1 MLSLLRCTLGPYFN
15 PGAQGGGKLHA
26 QGGGKLAEKCK
37 KMYFPART
45 IEDLWPKMIHPKI
58 FPRVPGLCLM
68 TFLDVWRRV
77 RAICDYISSLY
88 AIRPDRTVSPPGP
101 PAHYPQSPP
110 APQAAP
116 QPPAGLFLPVL
127 SFGCSFS
134 FPSFSFPSFPLGA
147 PLGVPALV
155 NGAIINA
162 VENGANAHANGL
174 NALANGESA
183 VENGE
188 KTQLQLFCRKPSVVR

>member
-1 MLSLLRCTLGPYFN
+1 MFWIGNQRFSVLLIKRRVRILIPVRR
-15 PGAQGGGKLHA
+15 
-26 QGGGKLAEKCK
+26 AEENSTRRAVENLPPKRIFPLKQSITSGQK
-37 KMYFPART
+37 KVFR
-45 IEDLWPKMIHPKI
+45 KI

-116 QPPAGLFLPVL
+116 QPPTAL
-127 SFGCSFS
+127 SFPSLGFGCSFLS
-134 FPSFSFPSFPLGA
+134 RFLRVKMVKLQLKMVKLRLKIVEKCHHTPDSRRVGFPPFLLSGA
-147 PLGVPALV
+147 P
-155 NGAIINA
+155 
-162 VENGANAHANGL
+162 GL
-174 NALANGESA
+174 KYGSRT
-183 VENGE
+183 G
-188 KTQLQLFCRKPSVVR
+188 KPFI

>member
-1 MLSLLRCTLGPYFN
+1 M
-15 PGAQGGGKLHA
+15 PG
-26 QGGGKLAEKCK
+26 
-37 KMYFPART
+37 
-45 IEDLWPKMIHPKI
+45 
-58 FPRVPGLCLM
+58 
-68 TFLDVWRRV
+68 
-77 RAICDYISSLY
+77 
-88 AIRPDRTVSPPGP
+88 DRTRRARSIRRGKVALYVQAAVQFCGP
-101 PAHYPQSPP
+101 PRPPTHYPQSPP

-155 NGAIINA
+155 NGANA

>member
-1 MLSLLRCTLGPYFN
+1 
-15 PGAQGGGKLHA
+15 
-26 QGGGKLAEKCK
+26 
-37 KMYFPART
+37 
-45 IEDLWPKMIHPKI
+45 
-58 FPRVPGLCLM
+58 M

-116 QPPAGLFLPVL
+116 PPPTALFLPVL
-127 SFGCSFS
+127 RLWVLLFI
-134 FPSFSFPSFPLGA
+134 P
-147 PLGVPALV
+147 VPA
-155 NGAIINA
+155 G
-162 VENGANAHANGL
+162 ENL
-174 NALANGESA
+174 YGEIA

-188 KTQLQLFCRKPSVVR
+188 IAVENSGKMSPHA